1 MSSILSSLR
10 TLHVRL
16 SGKPASSDTSVLP
29 TIHLSRLLTPLQV
42 VVIHSGAKNVD
53 NTASAPR
60 IEASPRLG
68 PLQTV

>member
-10 TLHVRL
+10 TLQVRL
-16 SGKPASSDTSVLP
+16 SGKPASTDVSVLP
-29 TIHLSRLLTPLQV
+29 TIHSSRNLTPLQV
-42 VVIHSGAKNVD
+42 VVIHSSAKNVD

-68 PLQTV
+68 PVKTV